1 VYNETT
7 ISVRRGIVMENQYD
21 LIIVGGGPG
30 GIASAVEAA
39 FFGVEKILLIEKGDN
54 HSQTIRQY
62 YKDAKRV
69 DRNWQ
74 GQSIEFEGNVEF
86 FDGTKESTLDHFE
99 SLLDHDG
106 IEALFECEVD
116 RVIKEKEGNFSVM
129 TPKGTFSAENVIV
142 AIGKMGK
149 PNKPDYKIPPTIKK
163 VVNFNPYDA
172 HGQEKILVV
181 GGGDSAVEYAS
192 ELCCLNDVTLSYR
205 KESFTRVN
213 DINKEIIER
222 YDQEEKLRVRYSTDI
237 ESIENEE
244 GKVKVNYT
252 NGYHT
257 IYDRV
262 IYALG
267 GTTPIDFFRK
277 SNIELD
283 EHELPVTNQSYET
296 SVKGLYV
303 AGDIVYKSGGSIA
316 KAINHAYHIL
326 RDITGKD
333 GGLA

>member
-1 VYNETT
+1 
-7 ISVRRGIVMENQYD
+7 MENLYD

-30 GIASAVEAA
+30 GIASAVEAS
-39 FFGVEKILLIEKGDN
+39 FFGVKKILLIEKGDN

-74 GQSIEFEGNVEF
+74 GQTIEFEGNVEF
-86 FDGTKESTLDHFE
+86 FDGTKESTLEHFE
-99 SLLDHDG
+99 SLLDSDG
-106 IEALFECEVD
+106 IDALFECEVD
-116 RVIKEKEGNFSVM
+116 RVHKEEEGVFSVV
-129 TPKGTFSAENVIV
+129 TTKGTFVAHNVIV

-163 VVNFNPYDA
+163 VVDFNPYGA

-181 GGGDSAVEYAS
+181 GGGDSAVEYAC
-192 ELCCLNDVTLSYR
+192 ELSNLNDVTLSYR
-205 KESFTRVN
+205 KESFNRVN
-213 DINKEIIER
+213 DVNKEAIER

-237 ESIENEE
+237 QSIENEE
-244 GKVKVNYT
+244 GRIKVNYT

-277 SNIELD
+277 SEMEVD
-283 EHELPVTNQSYET
+283 EHDLPVTSESYET

-316 KAINHAYHIL
+316 KAVNHAYHIL
-326 RDITGKD
+326 KDITGKD

>member
-1 VYNETT
+1 
-7 ISVRRGIVMENQYD
+7 MENQYD

-30 GIASAVEAA
+30 GIASAVEASIFA
-39 FFGVEKILLIEKGDN
+39 MKKILLIEKGDN

-74 GQSIEFEGNVEF
+74 GQNIEFEGNVEF
-86 FDGTKESTLDHFE
+86 FDGTKESTLEHFD
-99 SLLDHDG
+99 SLLDHDA
-106 IEALFECEVD
+106 IDAIFESEVD
-116 RVIKEKEGNFSVM
+116 RVVKEEDGTFSVV
-129 TPKGTFSAENVIV
+129 TPKGTFTSKNVIV

-149 PNKPDYKIPPTIKK
+149 PNKPDYKIPTSIKN
-163 VVNFNPYDA
+163 VVNFNPYDS
-172 HGQEKILVV
+172 HGNEKILVV

-205 KESFTRVN
+205 KESFSRVN
-213 DINKEIIER
+213 DINKEIIQR
-222 YDQEEKLRVRYSTDI
+222 YDQEEKLRVRYNTDI
-237 ESIENEE
+237 ESIENAE

-277 SNIELD
+277 SGMEVD
-283 EHELPVTNQSYET
+283 EHDLPVTNESYET

-326 RDITGKD
+326 KDITGKD

>member
-1 VYNETT
+1 
-7 ISVRRGIVMENQYD
+7 MENLYD

-30 GIASAVEAA
+30 GIASAVEAS
-39 FFGVEKILLIEKGDN
+39 FFGVKKILLIEKGDN

-74 GQSIEFEGNVEF
+74 GQTIEFEGNVEF
-86 FDGTKESTLDHFE
+86 FDGTKESTLEHFE
-99 SLLDHDG
+99 SLLDSDG
-106 IEALFECEVD
+106 IDALFECEVD
-116 RVIKEKEGNFSVM
+116 RVHKEEEGVFSVV
-129 TPKGTFSAENVIV
+129 TTKGTFVAHNVIV

-163 VVNFNPYDA
+163 VVDFNPYGA

-181 GGGDSAVEYAS
+181 GGGDSAVEYAC
-192 ELCCLNDVTLSYR
+192 ELSNLNDVTLSYR
-205 KESFTRVN
+205 KESFNRVN
-213 DINKEIIER
+213 DVNKEAIER
-222 YDQEEKLRVRYSTDI
+222 YDQEEKLRVRYGMDI

-244 GKVKVNYT
+244 GRVKVNYT

-277 SNIELD
+277 SEMEVD
-283 EHELPVTNQSYET
+283 EHDLPVTSESYET

-316 KAINHAYHIL
+316 KAVNHAYHIL
-326 RDITGKD
+326 KDITGKD

>member
-1 VYNETT
+1 
-7 ISVRRGIVMENQYD
+7 MENIYN

-30 GIASAVEAA
+30 GIASAVEASI
-39 FFGVEKILLIEKGDN
+39 FGIGKILIIEKSDN

-74 GQSIEFEGNVEF
+74 GQNIELEGNVEF
-86 FDGTKESTLDHFE
+86 FDGTKESTLEHFDT
-99 SLLDHDG
+99 LLDHEEIDA
-106 IEALFECEVD
+106 IFECEVD
-116 RVIKEKEGNFSVM
+116 RVTKEENGVFTVV
-129 TPKGTFSAENVIV
+129 TPKGDFSAKNVIV
-142 AIGKMGK
+142 SIGKMGK
-149 PNKPDYKIPPTIKK
+149 PNKPEYKIPSSIKK
-163 VVNFNPYDA
+163 MVNFSPYDSPG
-172 HGQEKILVV
+172 HEKILVV

-192 ELCCLNDVTLSYR
+192 ELSNINDVTLSYR

-213 DINKEIIER
+213 DINQEIITR
-222 YDQEEKLRVRYSTDI
+222 YDQEEKLRVRYGMDI
-237 ESIENEE
+237 ESIENDE
-244 GKVKVNYT
+244 GRVKVNYK

-277 SNIELD
+277 SDMEVD
-283 EHELPVTNQSYET
+283 EHDLPVTSESFET
-296 SVKGLYV
+296 SVKGLYI

-316 KAINHAYHIL
+316 KSINHAYHIL
-326 RDITGKD
+326 KDITGDD
-333 GGLA
+333 GGLV

>member
-1 VYNETT
+1 
-7 ISVRRGIVMENQYD
+7 MENLYD
-21 LIIVGGGPG
+21 LIIIGGGPG
-30 GIASAVEAA
+30 GIASAVEAS
-39 FFGVEKILLIEKGDN
+39 FFSMKKILLIEKGDN

-74 GQSIEFEGNVEF
+74 GQNIEFEGHVEF
-86 FDGTKESTLDHFE
+86 FDGTKESTLEHFE

-106 IEALFECEVD
+106 IEAIFECEAD
-116 RVIKEKEGNFSVM
+116 RVIKEKDGSFSVV
-129 TPKGTFSAENVIV
+129 TPKGTFYAQNIIV

-149 PNKPDYKIPPTIKK
+149 PNKPDYKIPPTIKN

-172 HGQEKILVV
+172 HGHEKILVV

-192 ELCCLNDVTLSYR
+192 ELSCLNDITLSYR
-205 KESFTRVN
+205 KESFSRVN

-222 YDQEEKLRVRYSTDI
+222 YDQEEKLRVRYGTDI
-237 ESIENEE
+237 ESIENDE
-244 GKVKVNYT
+244 GRVKVNYT

-257 IYDRV
+257 VYDRV

-277 SNIELD
+277 SGIEVD
-283 EHELPVTNQSYET
+283 EHELPVISKNYET
-296 SVKGLYV
+296 SVKGLYI
-303 AGDIVYKSGGSIA
+303 AGDIVYKSGGSIV
-316 KAINHAYHIL
+316 KAVNHAYHIL
-326 RDITGKD
+326 KDITGKD

>member
-1 VYNETT
+1 
-7 ISVRRGIVMENQYD
+7 MENQYD

-30 GIASAVEAA
+30 GIASAVEASI
-39 FFGVEKILLIEKGDN
+39 FGLKNILLIEKGDN

-74 GQSIEFEGNVEF
+74 GQNIEFEGNVEF
-86 FDGTKESTLDHFE
+86 FDGTKESTLEHFE
-99 SLLDHDG
+99 SLLDHNG

-116 RVIKEKEGNFSVM
+116 RVLKEEGAFSVV
-129 TPKGTFSAENVIV
+129 TPKGTFFANNVIV

-213 DINKEIIER
+213 EINKEIIER
-222 YDQEEKLRVRYSTDI
+222 YDQEEKLRVRYGTNI
-237 ESIENEE
+237 ESIENQE
-244 GKVKVNYT
+244 GKVRVNYT

-257 IYDRV
+257 LYDRV

-277 SNIELD
+277 SGMEVD
-283 EHELPVTNQSYET
+283 DHDLPVISESYET
-296 SVKGLYV
+296 SVKGLYI
-303 AGDIVYKSGGSIA
+303 AGDIVYKSGGSIV
-316 KAINHAYHIL
+316 KAVNHAYHIL
-326 RDITGKD
+326 KAITGKD

>member
-1 VYNETT
+1 
-7 ISVRRGIVMENQYD
+7 MENIYN

-30 GIASAVEAA
+30 GIASAVEASI
-39 FFGVEKILLIEKGDN
+39 FGIGKILIIEKSDN

-74 GQSIEFEGNVEF
+74 GQNIELEGNVEF
-86 FDGTKESTLDHFE
+86 FDGTKESTLEHFDT
-99 SLLDHDG
+99 LLDHEEIDA
-106 IEALFECEVD
+106 IFECEVD
-116 RVIKEKEGNFSVM
+116 RVTKEENGVFTVV
-129 TPKGTFSAENVIV
+129 TPKGDFSAKNVIV
-142 AIGKMGK
+142 SIGKMGK
-149 PNKPDYKIPPTIKK
+149 PNKPEYKIPSSIKK
-163 VVNFNPYDA
+163 MVNFSPYDSPG
-172 HGQEKILVV
+172 HEKILVV

-192 ELCCLNDVTLSYR
+192 ELSNINDVTLSYR

-213 DINKEIIER
+213 DINQEIITR
-222 YDQEEKLRVRYSTDI
+222 YDQEEKLRVRYGMDI
-237 ESIENEE
+237 ESIENDE
-244 GKVKVNYT
+244 GRVKVNYK

-277 SNIELD
+277 SDMEVD
-283 EHELPVTNQSYET
+283 EHDLPVTSESFET
-296 SVKGLYV
+296 SVKGLYI

-316 KAINHAYHIL
+316 KSINHEYHIL
-326 RDITGKD
+326 KDITGDD
-333 GGLA
+333 GGLV

>member
-1 VYNETT
+1 MKNL
-7 ISVRRGIVMENQYD
+7 YD

-30 GIASAVEAA
+30 GIASAVEAS
-39 FFGVEKILLIEKGDN
+39 FFGVKKILLIEKGDN

-74 GQSIEFEGNVEF
+74 GQNIEFEGNVEF
-86 FDGTKESTLDHFE
+86 FDGTKESTLEHFE

-106 IEALFECEVD
+106 IDAIFECEAD
-116 RVIKEKEGNFSVM
+116 RVIKNEEGTFSVV
-129 TPKGTFSAENVIV
+129 TPKGTFVAPNVIV

-172 HGQEKILVV
+172 PGQEKILVV
-181 GGGDSAVEYAS
+181 GGGDSAVEYAI
-192 ELCCLNDVTLSYR
+192 EMCCINEGTLSDR
-205 KESFTRVN
+205 KESFSRVN
-213 DINKEIIER
+213 DINKEAIER

-237 ESIENEE
+237 ESIGNDE
-244 GKVKVNYT
+244 GRVKVNYSH
-252 NGYHT
+252 GYHT

-267 GTTPIDFFRK
+267 GTAPIDFFRK
-277 SNIELD
+277 SGMDVD
-283 EHELPVTNQSYET
+283 EHDLPVTSESYET

-316 KAINHAYHIL
+316 KAVNHAYHIL
-326 RDITGKD
+326 KDITGKD

>member
-1 VYNETT
+1 MVEAYN
-7 ISVRRGIVMENQYD
+7 

-30 GIASAVEAA
+30 GIASAVEASI
-39 FFGVEKILLIEKGDN
+39 FGVEKILLIEKSDN

-74 GQSIEFEGNVEF
+74 GQSIELEGNVTF
-86 FDGTKESTLDHFE
+86 FDGTKESTLEHFDTI
-99 SLLDHDG
+99 LDHEQIDT
-106 IEALFECEVD
+106 IFECEVD
-116 RVIKEKEGNFSVM
+116 RVIKEEDGKFMVV
-129 TPKGTFSAENVIV
+129 TPKGNFTGKNVIV
-142 AIGKMGK
+142 SIGKMGK
-149 PNKPDYKIPPTIKK
+149 PNKPDYKIPSSIKK
-163 VVNFNPYDA
+163 VVNFSPYDSPG
-172 HGQEKILVV
+172 HEKILVV

-192 ELCCLNDVTLSYR
+192 ELSNINKVTLSYR

-222 YDQEEKLRVRYSTDI
+222 YDDEEKLRVRYGTDI
-237 ESIENEE
+237 DSIENEE
-244 GKVKVNYT
+244 GKVKVNYKD
-252 NGYHT
+252 GCHT

-267 GTTPIDFFRK
+267 GTTPIEFFRK
-277 SNIELD
+277 SSMEVD
-283 EHELPVTNQSYET
+283 EHGLPVTSESFES

-316 KAINHAYHIL
+316 KSINHAYHIL
-326 RDITGKD
+326 KKITGKD
-333 GGLA
+333 GGLV

>member
-1 VYNETT
+1 MV
-7 ISVRRGIVMENQYD
+7 
-21 LIIVGGGPG
+21 
-30 GIASAVEAA
+30 
-39 FFGVEKILLIEKGDN
+39 
-54 HSQTIRQY
+54 
-62 YKDAKRV
+62 
-69 DRNWQ
+69 
-74 GQSIEFEGNVEF
+74 
-86 FDGTKESTLDHFE
+86 
-99 SLLDHDG
+99 
-106 IEALFECEVD
+106 
-116 RVIKEKEGNFSVM
+116 
-129 TPKGTFSAENVIV
+129 TPKGTFFANNVIV

-213 DINKEIIER
+213 EINKEIIER
-222 YDQEEKLRVRYSTDI
+222 YDQEEKLRVRYGTDI
-237 ESIENEE
+237 ESIENQE
-244 GKVKVNYT
+244 GKVRVNYT

-257 IYDRV
+257 LYDRV

-277 SNIELD
+277 SGMEVD
-283 EHELPVTNQSYET
+283 DHDLPVISESYET
-296 SVKGLYV
+296 SVKGLYI
-303 AGDIVYKSGGSIA
+303 AGDIVYKSGGSIV
-316 KAINHAYHIL
+316 KAVNHAYHIL
-326 RDITGKD
+326 KAITGKD

>member
-1 VYNETT
+1 
-7 ISVRRGIVMENQYD
+7 MENQYD

-30 GIASAVEAA
+30 GIASAVEAS
-39 FFGVEKILLIEKGDN
+39 FFGMEKILLIEKGDN

-74 GQSIEFEGNVEF
+74 GQNIEFEGNVEF
-86 FDGTKESTLDHFE
+86 FDGTKESTLEHFE

-106 IEALFECEVD
+106 IDALFECEAD
-116 RVIKEKEGNFSVM
+116 RVTKEEDGSFSVVTPEGNFTS
-129 TPKGTFSAENVIV
+129 KNVIV

-163 VVNFNPYDA
+163 LVNFNPYDA

-192 ELCCLNDVTLSYR
+192 ELSCLNDVTLSYR
-205 KESFTRVN
+205 KERFSRVN
-213 DINKEIIER
+213 DINLEIIQR

-237 ESIENEE
+237 DSIENEE
-244 GKVKVNYT
+244 GRVKVNYA

-257 IYDRV
+257 VYDRV

-277 SNIELD
+277 SDIELD
-283 EHELPVTNQSYET
+283 AHDLPVTSEGYET

-303 AGDIVYKSGGSIA
+303 AGDIVYKSGGSIV
-316 KAINHAYHIL
+316 KAINHAYYIL
-326 RDITGKD
+326 KDITGKD

>member
-1 VYNETT
+1 
-7 ISVRRGIVMENQYD
+7 MENLYD

-30 GIASAVEAA
+30 GIASAVEAS
-39 FFGVEKILLIEKGDN
+39 FFGVKKILLIEKGEN

-74 GQSIEFEGNVEF
+74 GQNIEFEGNVEF
-86 FDGTKESTLDHFE
+86 FDGTKESTLEHFE
-99 SLLDHDG
+99 SLLDNDG
-106 IEALFECEVD
+106 IDALFECEVD
-116 RVIKEKEGNFSVM
+116 RVFKEEEGIFSVL
-129 TPKGTFSAENVIV
+129 TPKGTFVTKNVIV

-163 VVNFNPYDA
+163 VVNFNPYGA

-181 GGGDSAVEYAS
+181 GGGDSAVEYAC
-192 ELCCLNDVTLSYR
+192 ELSNLNGVTLSYR
-205 KESFTRVN
+205 KESFNKVN
-213 DINKEIIER
+213 DINKETIER

-244 GKVKVNYT
+244 GRVKVNYI

-277 SNIELD
+277 SGMGVD
-283 EHELPVTNQSYET
+283 EHNLPVTSESYET

-316 KAINHAYHIL
+316 KAVNHAYHIL
-326 RDITGKD
+326 KDITGKE

>member
-1 VYNETT
+1 
-7 ISVRRGIVMENQYD
+7 MENQYD

-30 GIASAVEAA
+30 GIASAVEASL
-39 FFGVEKILLIEKGDN
+39 FGMQKILLIEKGDN

-74 GQSIEFEGNVEF
+74 GQNVEFEGNVEF
-86 FDGTKESTLDHFE
+86 FDGTKESTLEHFD
-99 SLLDHDG
+99 SLLDSEG
-106 IEALFECEVD
+106 IDAIFECEVD
-116 RVIKEKEGNFSVM
+116 RVITEKGVFSVM
-129 TPKGTFSAENVIV
+129 TPKGNFLAPNVIV

-149 PNKPDYKIPPTIKK
+149 PNKPDYKIPSSIKK
-163 VVNFNPYDA
+163 MVNFNPYDA
-172 HGQEKILVV
+172 HGQEKVLVV

-192 ELCCLNDVTLSYR
+192 ELCCINEVTLSYR
-205 KESFTRVN
+205 KERFSRVN

-222 YDQEEKLRVRYSTDI
+222 YDQEEKLRVRYNTDI

-244 GKVKVNYT
+244 GRVKVNYT

-277 SNIELD
+277 SGMEVD
-283 EHELPVTNQSYET
+283 EHNLPVTSENYET
-296 SVKGLYV
+296 SVKGLYL

-316 KAINHAYHIL
+316 KAVNHAYHIL

-333 GGLA
+333 GGLV